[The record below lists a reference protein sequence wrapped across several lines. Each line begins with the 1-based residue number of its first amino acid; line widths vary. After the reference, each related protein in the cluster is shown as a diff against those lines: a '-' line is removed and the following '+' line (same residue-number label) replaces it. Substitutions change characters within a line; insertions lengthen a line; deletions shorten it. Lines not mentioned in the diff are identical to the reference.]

1 MPKKAEY
8 DFINKEW
15 SYDYEKTRFISSG
28 TFGKVIEVKKK
39 GVNEKRAIKLISKT
53 DDFDFNLF
61 KKEVNLLKELENNNS
76 IKIFEIY
83 NSDEDYAIVMELCD
97 CNLLERLNN
106 TSNGLKVDEIK
117 KILEQLNNTFKI
129 MFKNKIIHRDI
140 KLQNILLKY
149 VNDQQKDYI
158 VKLTDYGI
166 NERMTKHLGMSNP
179 KLKKIKYIFVFT
191 LNLNFYF
198 FKRI

>member
-1 MPKKAEY
+1 
-8 DFINKEW
+8 
-15 SYDYEKTRFISSG
+15 
-28 TFGKVIEVKKK
+28 
-39 GVNEKRAIKLISKT
+39 
-53 DDFDFNLF
+53 
-61 KKEVNLLKELENNNS
+61 
-76 IKIFEIY
+76 
-83 NSDEDYAIVMELCD
+83 MELCD
-97 CNLLERLNN
+97 CNLLERLNK